1 MTELLM
7 RKEGDQEGSQLQQ
20 LDGSEIHG
28 MPLEKA
34 LKVVETGSDEL
45 VSELLN
51 QHPWVLKYESV
62 AFAIIKDRGDE
73 VSIRMIETYPQI
85 LKYESVAW
93 AIGNYGG
100 DKLIIY
106 ITEKHPEILE
116 KRYVTEAIVKRVS
129 DDVCINMI
137 EKRPELLKYVADV
150 IAEEK
155 GDEVSMYIIVKHPEI
170 LNYAASAIAKYRS
183 DNVAMHML
191 KTHPEVLKYEG
202 VASTIAKHRSDKV
215 AMYML
220 EKYPEAL
227 EYKEVAEAIAENRGN
242 EVCMYMLKTHPEVLK
257 HDCVASAVAKYRS
270 TYILENHPELLD
282 GKYVAKA
289 IAEYGYNEVCIYMLE
304 THPEVLKYEGVASTI
319 AKHRSDKVAMYM
331 LEKYPEVLDYK
342 EVAEAIAENRGDE
355 VCMYMLK
362 THPEVLKYEGVAST
376 IAKHRS
382 DKVAMYM
389 LETHPEIL
397 KYESVVLAIA
407 RYRGEGVCMYMLEK
421 HPEILGME
429 RSRMEKLLYNL
440 ANANKSE
447 ALTYIL
453 LMLEEI
459 KPNDFNDLD
468 LIASQ
473 FSVILPA
480 LSNPYKEEVIRR
492 IFLDKPAISYIKELD
507 SMGPI
512 YRTLLEML
520 NVSEESV
527 KKLAKE
533 LSKAEGN
540 VRKALPLRG
549 LAYTLN
555 GHNSEMLNPFI
566 KNSRSVM
573 DALKIFP
580 SVRELMFVGIIS
592 NSEFKQIS
600 DSIDKEAELSKLLM
614 QKVEQTFNVKVKSD
628 DAISAILDSNFL
640 KDLFVLYAKYH
651 QYNEKAENILINVVK
666 HYFEGGI
673 EEFKKFKFGGHE
685 LAKEQLSDAY
695 SLKDKLMDLDK
706 LKVTYTTNKFSI
718 SYESIKNELYKF
730 MQHKEALLSILDEV
744 EDEAEKELFQIA
756 KSTKSEEL
764 AKLLKAK
771 DLAGLTSHKFDL
783 DDEKVKSKGIA
794 LIRLLNAKKSLS
806 YIDNIAEELKK
817 IPENPKEEQ
826 DHYIAAIA
834 NKVRD
839 LVNNEKILES
849 LKILNKNISRINEEQ
864 SNGINKG
871 ELCNALTNTIS
882 MVGDLL
888 KYSKKAKE
896 VIITAQITFDP
907 SKILT
912 FGRYGSSGVGN
923 CQKSDGEV
931 RYNQGLM
938 SILVDAN
945 QFMIIFWKANSIEP
959 LGFMQVHLLKSK
971 EKGMI
976 FFMEEPY
983 TNEPDKIVEMKEAAW
998 MLAQK
1003 IKNETG
1009 IDCFTYGGASDENV
1023 RFEVV
1028 GPRSYVSR
1036 YIDFGS
1042 KLEEIPDY
1050 ALKGPESFQYEIS
1063 AKCLTSH
1070 PLFGL
1075 KR

>member
-7 RKEGDQEGSQLQQ
+7 RKEGDREGSQLQQ
-20 LDGSEIHG
+20 LDGFLRKRGADNIVSKIHG

-34 LKVVETGSDEL
+34 LEKVVEMGSDEL

-51 QHPWVLKYESV
+51 QYHWVLNYESV

-93 AIGNYGG
+93 TIGNYGG

-116 KRYVTEAIVKRVS
+116 KRYVTEAIVKRVR
-129 DDVCINMI
+129 DEVCINMI
-137 EKRPELLKYVADV
+137 EKRPEILKYVADV

-155 GDEVSMYIIVKHPEI
+155 GDKVSMYIIEKHPEI
-170 LNYAASAIAKYRS
+170 LSYAASAIAKYRS
-183 DNVAMHML
+183 DNVAMYML

-202 VASTIAKHRSDKV
+202 
-215 AMYML
+215 
-220 EKYPEAL
+220 
-227 EYKEVAEAIAENRGN
+227 
-242 EVCMYMLKTHPEVLK
+242 
-257 HDCVASAVAKYRS
+257 VASAVAKYRS

-282 GKYVAKA
+282 EKYVAKA
-289 IAEYGYNEVCIYMLE
+289 IAEYGDN
-304 THPEVLKYEGVASTI
+304 
-319 AKHRSDKVAMYM
+319 
-331 LEKYPEVLDYK
+331 
-342 EVAEAIAENRGDE
+342 E

-376 IAKHRS
+376 IAKYRS

-447 ALTYIL
+447 ALAYIL

-459 KPNDFNDLD
+459 KPNDFNDFD

-473 FSVILPA
+473 FSVILLA
-480 LSNPYKEEVIRR
+480 LSDPYKKEVIRR

-555 GHNSEMLNPFI
+555 GHNSEMLNLFI

-628 DAISAILDSNFL
+628 DAINAILDSNFL

-651 QYNEKAENILINVVK
+651 QYNKKAENILINVVK

-706 LKVTYTTNKFSI
+706 LKVTYTANKFSI
-718 SYESIKNELYKF
+718 SYDSIKNELYKF
-730 MQHKEALLSILDEV
+730 MQHKEALLSILDKV

-771 DLAGLTSHKFDL
+771 DLDGLTSHKFDP

-806 YIDNIAEELKK
+806 YIDNIVEELKK

-826 DHYIAAIA
+826 DRYIAAIA

-849 LKILNKNISRINEEQ
+849 LKILNRNISRINEEQ
-864 SNGINKG
+864 INGINKG

-938 SILVDAN
+938 SILVDTN

-983 TNEPDKIVEMKEAAW
+983 TNEPDKIVEMREAAW

-1003 IKNETG
+1003 IKNETD

-1042 KLEEIPDY
+1042 ELEEIPDH
-1050 ALKGPESFQYEIS
+1050 ALKGPESFKYEINT
-1063 AKCLTSH
+1063 KCLTSH